1 MRGRTSLKAIEGE
14 GGRSVLDEEDEE
26 DVISDPTGGG
36 EGVKKKKE
44 PALGFTA
51 MQLQPFPAVSRVGLD
66 CTSGGGARTQV
77 ALQPSH
83 PSTPHRPRRPHP
95 GRLRVGEEEGEA
107 RKELRNGSIADKD
120 QEQRSNQEFCNAHKN
135 TIVSMYINVRPSLSL
150 PFQDINYNESISK
163 LNKWK

>member
-26 DVISDPTGGG
+26 DVICDLTGGG
-36 EGVKKKKE
+36 EVNKKE
-44 PALGFTA
+44 PALSFTA

-83 PSTPHRPRRPHP
+83 PSTPHRPHRPHP
-95 GRLRVGEEEGEA
+95 WPAERGRRR
-107 RKELRNGSIADKD
+107 RK
-120 QEQRSNQEFCNAHKN
+120 QEKS
-135 TIVSMYINVRPSLSL
+135 
-150 PFQDINYNESISK
+150 
-163 LNKWK
+163 

>member
-26 DVISDPTGGG
+26 DVICDPTTGGG
-36 EGVKKKKE
+36 EGVKKKE

-95 GRLRVGEEEGEA
+95 GRLRGG
-107 RKELRNGSIADKD
+107 RRRRR
-120 QEQRSNQEFCNAHKN
+120 QEKS
-135 TIVSMYINVRPSLSL
+135 
-150 PFQDINYNESISK
+150 
-163 LNKWK
+163 